1 MARIDK
7 RRTISSLPLLPSISY
22 PRTSTSPVVIPFA
35 GIPTFKQVQLYNN
48 YRCLLPTEYQDLTC
62 PKPSMEALKLEEDDQ
77 KRRKALKKLKVEL
90 ETQGGEKMSVEI
102 ADV

>member
-1 MARIDK
+1 
-7 RRTISSLPLLPSISY
+7 
-22 PRTSTSPVVIPFA
+22 
-35 GIPTFKQVQLYNN
+35 
-48 YRCLLPTEYQDLTC
+48 
-62 PKPSMEALKLEEDDQ
+62 MEALKLEEDDQ